1 MAANGPKKT
10 ASPLPIIAILAILGG
25 AYYASRTQ
33 LKSSR
38 PEAPSGLTHVVSEE
52 DKIDARLWQDP
63 LKVAC
68 EHEKTMHGTDK
79 SKADIYFRKISR
91 TPWLNHERAEHA
103 EEISEYDSYV
113 RESSDEHS
121 LWQIKRLIDSNSPLM
136 LQKSQDLNTPLHI
149 ILTMVRD
156 GISAEDH
163 ERRLRNRYAMLTA
176 LHSSGLVPEDAM
188 HIRYFR
194 LPWIDRNELE
204 ETIAK
209 HKYSH
214 IPNIVE
220 DCNYSSEPL
229 IVPYEWFEKEELYL
243 SRNSDGGEEDTRPEN
258 VLLVWLAESAF
269 SHRPLTRLAQVINAL
284 DYTPNSGIK
293 IDMIGPSH
301 SGTLRTMLSEVEEI
315 CYIKE
320 SSFVDVKGMLEGLTI
335 FSPWSTASPAL
346 LVEEWPSYDPN
357 DTNEVPL
364 LQMYE
369 LIPSKFEEIGIKFVR
384 MIGSDDLLAKELI
397 NELRRRGVD
406 VFSKDAGGKEH
417 HIALISEWDT
427 FYGNAFP
434 QTFATMMKSINP
446 ETGEPYNWKG
456 YTSNL
461 NLRKHSSRSN
471 FPGNL
476 HTYSYIRGI
485 DGRLAESKSSEGEKS
500 NDNSAEASKLT
511 FTKGLELPTGRSQL
525 DYIRRLT
532 QKLSDKYKYFGKNKL
547 KAIGVVGSDVYDKLV
562 LLQAL
567 REQFSDMIIFTIDI
581 DARMLYHEQLK
592 WTRNVIV
599 ASNYGLELSESYQS
613 GIYQQR
619 EGNLS
624 PFRDSYQT
632 SSFLACQALTLDP
645 KNKKSFR
652 YMEPNEL
659 TELFAH
665 TRLFE
670 IGRDRP
676 VDLSVSGESKFKIH
690 PPRVQWPGFKALLP
704 QIAFILLAIAFFIFF
719 VVKISPGFNKIMH
732 LISIK
737 RWDIH
742 GFIAKALGVIVISL
756 VVLFVYIVIRN
767 HYEETGEPFSLSG
780 GVSIWP
786 GVILRFIAVIL
797 GVSLLLR
804 LVKQLQDSENDLC
817 NKFKLKPRKF
827 KKKQKHVE
835 RVENIFSWIRLKS
848 SLIWTSLKSCF
859 SWKSMKRFFSWIR
872 LKSSLIWTSL
882 KGCFSWKNLNKYFD
896 WEMWDE
902 NLEILGRYCSW
913 VLFLDWLPK
922 VKKKRVNAQEIWK
935 DYLKDGKLSN
945 RISRLVPM
953 ALLYML
959 LSLGLM
965 QIFGS
970 PNTPFRGNVS
980 FIVNNIILALSG
992 VYMIILIFFVVDAT
1006 YLCLGLAYPLIK
1018 INTRWPVK
1026 AMEEA
1031 KDDPDIES
1039 NDIAELLD
1047 VRFVTKLTEDIGKM
1061 IYWPFVIL
1069 AVMIAARFPYFDRW
1083 NFPVS
1088 LIIAYTIPSIY
1099 LIICA
1104 IVLQRTAKRVR
1115 AKALDYLN
1123 ERLFAA
1129 RFGKGENEKRVL
1141 KLTSIIS
1148 EIESIREGAFRP
1160 FFENPVVHVL
1170 LGSGGAGL
1178 LALLKYMPLS

>member
-1 MAANGPKKT
+1 MAANGSKKT
-10 ASPLPIIAILAILGG
+10 ASPLTIIAILAVLGG

-38 PEAPSGLTHVVSEE
+38 PAAPSGLTHIVSEKG
-52 DKIDARLWQDP
+52 KIDARLWQDP

-68 EHEKTMHGTDK
+68 EHEKTLHGKEESRTDIENREIK
-79 SKADIYFRKISR
+79 P
-91 TPWLNHERAEHA
+91 TPWLNHERAKYC
-103 EEISEYDSYV
+103 EEKDEDKSNVNGIPA
-113 RESSDEHS
+113 EHS
-121 LWQIKRLIDSNSPLM
+121 LGQIKERIDSIPALVR
-136 LQKSQDLNTPLHI
+136 QKSPDVNTPLHI
-149 ILTMVRD
+149 FLTMVRD

-194 LPWIDRNELE
+194 LPWIERNELE
-204 ETIAK
+204 EKIAN
-209 HKYSH
+209 HKYSR
-214 IPNIVE
+214 IPKIVE

-243 SRNSDGGEEDTRPEN
+243 SRISGPQEDTRPEH

-269 SHRPLTRLAQVINAL
+269 SHRPLTRLGQVIDAL
-284 DYTPNSGIK
+284 GPDDSNVVR

-315 CYIKE
+315 YD
-320 SSFVDVKGMLEGLTI
+320 SNDDVNGPSFVDINGMLEGLTI

-346 LVEEWPSYDPN
+346 LVKEWPCCDADDANHDSMSEIYEVIPN
-357 DTNEVPL
+357 EFEKVGV
-364 LQMYE
+364 
-369 LIPSKFEEIGIKFVR
+369 KFLR
-384 MIGSDDLLAKELI
+384 MIGSDDLLAMELI
-397 NELRRRGVD
+397 NELKLRGVD
-406 VFSKDAGGKEH
+406 VFSEDACGKED

-434 QTFATMMKSINP
+434 LTFATMMKSINP
-446 ETGEPYNWKG
+446 ETSEPYSWNT

-461 NLRKHSSRSN
+461 NQRKQSLAGN
-471 FPGNL
+471 YPENL

-485 DGRLAESKSSEGEKS
+485 DGRLPESKSSEGEKS
-500 NDNSAEASKLT
+500 NDNSADNSNLT

-532 QKLSDKYKYFGKNKL
+532 QKLSDEYEYFSNNKL

-567 REQFSDMIIFTIDI
+567 REQFNDMIIFTIDI
-581 DARMLYHEQLK
+581 DARMMYHEQLK

-599 ASNYGLELSESYQS
+599 ASNYGLELPESYQS
-613 GIYQQR
+613 DRYQHR
-619 EGNLS
+619 EGNFS
-624 PFRDSYQT
+624 PFRDNYQT
-632 SSFLACQALTLDP
+632 SLFLACQTALTLEP
-645 KNKKSFR
+645 NNKKPFR
-652 YMEPNEL
+652 DMEPKEV
-659 TELFAH
+659 TGLFAH

-670 IGRDRP
+670 IGRGRP
-676 VDLSVSGESKFKIH
+676 VNLSVSGESKFKIH

-704 QIAFILLAIAFFIFF
+704 QIALILLAIAFFIFF

-732 LISIK
+732 LMSIK

-742 GFIAKALGVIVISL
+742 GFIAKALGVIVILSI
-756 VVLFVYIVIRN
+756 VSFFYVVIRD
-767 HYEETGEPFSLSG
+767 HYEETGEPFSLYS

-797 GVSLLLR
+797 GVSLLFR

-817 NKFKLKPRKF
+817 DKFKLKPRKF

-835 RVENIFSWIRLKS
+835 RVENIFSWK
-848 SLIWTSLKSCF
+848 SLKRLF
-859 SWKSMKRFFSWIR
+859 IWIR
-872 LKSSLIWTSL
+872 LKSSLIWKSL
-882 KGCFSWKNLNKYFD
+882 KSCFSWESLKSCFSWKNLNKYFD
-896 WEMWDE
+896 WGMLNE
-902 NLEILGRYCSW
+902 NLEILNRYCSW
-913 VLFLDWLPK
+913 VLFLDWMPQ
-922 VKKKRVNAQEIWK
+922 VKKRVKAQKIWK
-935 DYLKDGKLSN
+935 DYLKDGKLSR

-953 ALLYML
+953 ALLYIL
-959 LSLGLM
+959 LSLWLIK
-965 QIFGS
+965 IFGP

-980 FIVNNIILALSG
+980 FIVNNIVLVLSG

-1018 INTRWPVK
+1018 INTKWPVK

-1031 KDDPDIES
+1031 KDDPDIERE
-1039 NDIAELLD
+1039 DFAELLD

-1061 IYWPFVIL
+1061 IYWPFIVL
-1069 AVMIAARFPYFDRW
+1069 AVMVAARFPYFDRW

-1104 IVLQRTAKRVR
+1104 VVLQRTAKRVR

-1123 ERLFAA
+1123 RQRFEA
-1129 RFGKGENEKRVL
+1129 RFGKKENENKNEKRAL
-1141 KLTSIIS
+1141 KLTHLIT
-1148 EIESIREGAFRP
+1148 EIESIQEGAFRP

-1178 LALLKYMPLS
+1178 LALLKYIPLS